1 MSLKDNLKRFRER
14 AGFKQA
20 KDFAKIAGLPYSSY
34 SSYER
39 GAWPNEENLIKIAT
53 TLNVSLD
60 TLIGFKVTS
69 LDTYISYCRE
79 AGFVVVNHGDKI
91 SINVDNP
98 NPMEK
103 KIYPIEMDSNTFSSV
118 MKLFL
123 EDKNRESYLL
133 FHLHC
138 SLKNFFEGNN
148 GEREIYDRLKDKII
162 KSNSG
167 LAYIYEFK

>member
-1 MSLKDNLKRFRER
+1 MALKENLKCFRER
-14 AGFKQA
+14 AGYKQA
-20 KDFAKIAGLPYSSY
+20 KDFAKVAGLPYSSY

-60 TLIGFKVTS
+60 TLIGFKVTP

-91 SINVDNP
+91 SVNLQNP
-98 NPMEK
+98 SPADK
-103 KIYPIEMDSNTFSSV
+103 KVYPVEMDTNTFSTV

-123 EDKNRESYLL
+123 EDKERESYLL

-138 SLKNFFEGNN
+138 DLKNFFEDNN
-148 GEREIYDRLKDKII
+148 EKRDIFDRLKERII
-162 KSNSG
+162 ISKANQV
-167 LAYIYEFK
+167 YTCKFK